1 MAMQVCKEVTALYT
15 CGPAGGGGAHRLVKE
30 VIAVVSCL
38 LPEDLVQTQIY
49 WFGGD
54 MQGKRVGDHQTVQ
67 SLFRP

>member
-1 MAMQVCKEVTALYT
+1 VETLYT
-15 CGPAGGGGAHRLVKE
+15 NGPAGGGGAHRLVKE

-54 MQGKRVGDHQTVQ
+54 MQGKRVGVHQTVQ